1 MLLTRSNYGADM
13 ARRFVYSRWD
23 GSQRGFDVDADVLME
38 QITDEVIHHGDVEA
52 ALRRIMERGLQTPDG
67 RQMPG
72 LSELRDRIRDRREEI
87 AESGELDG
95 SLAEAA
101 RELADILDEERHAI
115 ENARD
120 DALRSGD
127 ERRAENANAAADERQ
142 MRLDLLPDDLAGRMQ
157 SLQSYNFE
165 SAEASRRFDELS
177 ERLRSEMMQQVVDRV
192 SEGMESVTPEDVQRT
207 KEMLAALNEMIAK
220 RDQGEDPGFE
230 KFMDEYG
237 DMFPDDPETLDELL
251 ESIARRMAAMQA
263 MLNSMSP
270 EQREQLARLSQQFM
284 DDMDLQWQMEQL
296 SSSLQAQFGQLNS
309 ESSYEMSGESPLSMS
324 QALDAMAEMGRLD
337 ELEGML
343 DAATS
348 PADLAEIDPEKIRE
362 TLGEDAASALEQLA
376 RLTNELIE
384 AGLVDRVEGRL
395 ELTPRGLKTL
405 GSNALR
411 DLFSSLRQDRSGQHQ
426 MATIGQG
433 HESAYDTKPYEFGD
447 AFRLDLHQTIR
458 NAIARQGSGT
468 PVRLSPDDF
477 EVERTEHLTRAATVL
492 MVDLSM
498 SMPMRGNFLPAK
510 KMAMA
515 LHSLITSRF
524 PHDFIGLVGFS
535 ETAREITAAQLPEVS
550 WDYVYGTNM
559 HHGFTLARKMLA
571 REHGTKQI
579 IMVTDGEPTAH
590 ITSRGDVYFDYPPAP
605 ETLEVTLREVLRCT
619 RDGIRIN
626 TFVLDATASLD
637 RFISQLTQMNGG
649 RAFHTTNDE
658 LGGYVLE
665 DFIERR
671 QRITHRRAG

>member
-1 MLLTRSNYGADM
+1 M

-309 ESSYEMSGESPLSMS
+309 ESSYDMSGESPLSMS

-362 TLGEDAASALEQLA
+362 TLGEDAASALEQLS

-447 AFRLDLHQTIR
+447 PFRLDLHQTIR

-535 ETAREITAAQLPEVS
+535 ETAREISAAQLPEVS

>member
-1 MLLTRSNYGADM
+1 MLLTGSNYGADM

-52 ALRRIMERGLQTPDG
+52 ALRRVMERGLQTPDG

-157 SLQSYNFE
+157 SLESYNFE

-362 TLGEDAASALEQLA
+362 TLGEDAASALEQLS

-447 AFRLDLHQTIR
+447 PFRLDLHQTIR

>member
-1 MLLTRSNYGADM
+1 M

-362 TLGEDAASALEQLA
+362 TLGEDAASALEQLS

-447 AFRLDLHQTIR
+447 PFRLDLHQTIR
-458 NAIARQGSGT
+458 NAVARQGSGT

-535 ETAREITAAQLPEVS
+535 ETAREITADQLPEVS

>member
-1 MLLTRSNYGADM
+1 M

-67 RQMPG
+67 RQMAG

-127 ERRAENANAAADERQ
+127 DRRAENANAAADERQ

-309 ESSYEMSGESPLSMS
+309 ESSYQMSGESPLSMS

-362 TLGEDAASALEQLA
+362 TLGEDAASALEQLS

-426 MATIGQG
+426 MATVGQG

-447 AFRLDLHQTIR
+447 PFRLDLHQTIR

>member
-23 GSQRGFDVDADVLME
+23 GSQRGFDVDADLLME

-52 ALRRIMERGLQTPDG
+52 ALRRTMERGLQTPDG

-362 TLGEDAASALEQLA
+362 TLGEDAASALEQLS

-447 AFRLDLHQTIR
+447 PFRLDLHQTIR

>member
-95 SLAEAA
+95 SLAEAS
-101 RELADILDEERHAI
+101 RELDDILDEERHAI

-362 TLGEDAASALEQLA
+362 TLGEDAASALEQLS

-447 AFRLDLHQTIR
+447 PFRLDLHQTIR

>member
-1 MLLTRSNYGADM
+1 M

-207 KEMLAALNEMIAK
+207 KERWAALNELIAK

-237 DMFPDDPETLDELL
+237 DMFPEDPETLDELL

-309 ESSYEMSGESPLSMS
+309 ESSYDMSGESPLSMS

-362 TLGEDAASALEQLA
+362 TLGEDAASALEQLS

-447 AFRLDLHQTIR
+447 PFRLDLHQTIR

-535 ETAREITAAQLPEVS
+535 ETAREISAAQLPEVS

>member
-1 MLLTRSNYGADM
+1 M

-207 KEMLAALNEMIAK
+207 KEMLAALNEMITK

-362 TLGEDAASALEQLA
+362 TLGEDAASALEQLS
-376 RLTNELIE
+376 RLTNELME

-447 AFRLDLHQTIR
+447 PFRLDLHQTIR

>member
-1 MLLTRSNYGADM
+1 M

-23 GSQRGFDVDADVLME
+23 GSQRGFDVDADFLME
-38 QITDEVIHHGDVEA
+38 QITDEVIHHGDVDA
-52 ALRRIMERGLQTPDG
+52 ALRRIMERGLRTPDG

-72 LSELRDRIRDRREEI
+72 LAELRDRIRDRREEI
-87 AESGELDG
+87 SESGELDG

-101 RELADILDEERHAI
+101 RELADIIDEERHAI

-120 DALRSGD
+120 NATRSGD

-165 SAEASRRFDELS
+165 SAEAARRFDELS
-177 ERLRSEMMQQVVDRV
+177 ERLRSEMMQQIVDRV
-192 SEGMESVTPEDVQRT
+192 AEGMESVTPEDVQRT
-207 KEMLAALNEMIAK
+207 KEMLSALNEMIAR
-220 RDQGEDPGFE
+220 RDQGEDPKFE
-230 KFMDEYG
+230 EFMDEYG
-237 DMFPDDPETLDELL
+237 DMFPDNPETLDDLL

-263 MLNSMSP
+263 MMNSMSP

-284 DDMDLQWQMEQL
+284 DDMDLQWQMDQL
-296 SSSLQAQFGQLNS
+296 SSSLQAQFGSLNS
-309 ESSYEMSGESPLSMS
+309 ESSYEMSGDSPMSMS

-348 PADLAEIDPEKIRE
+348 PADLAEIDPDKIRE
-362 TLGEDAASALEQLA
+362 TLGDDAASALEQLS

-405 GSNALR
+405 GTNALR
-411 DLFSSLRQDRSGQHQ
+411 DLFSSLRQDRTGQHQ
-426 MATIGQG
+426 MSAIGQG

-447 AFRLDLHQTIR
+447 PFRLDLHRTIR

-515 LHSLITSRF
+515 LHTLITSRF

-590 ITSRGDVYFDYPPAP
+590 ITSRGDVFFDYPPAP
-605 ETLEVTLREVLRCT
+605 ETLEVTLKEVLRCT

-637 RFISQLTQMNGG
+637 RFISQLTKMNGG

-671 QRITHRRAG
+671 QRVTRRRAG

>member
-220 RDQGEDPGFE
+220 RDQGQDPGFE

-362 TLGEDAASALEQLA
+362 TLGEDAASALEQLS

-447 AFRLDLHQTIR
+447 PFRLDLHQTIR

-559 HHGFTLARKMLA
+559 HHGFTLARKMLV

>member
-1 MLLTRSNYGADM
+1 M

-72 LSELRDRIRDRREEI
+72 LSELRDRIRDRRQEI

-237 DMFPDDPETLDELL
+237 DMFPEDPETLDELL

-362 TLGEDAASALEQLA
+362 TLGEDAASALEQLS

-447 AFRLDLHQTIR
+447 PFRLDLHQTIR

>member
-1 MLLTRSNYGADM
+1 
-13 ARRFVYSRWD
+13 
-23 GSQRGFDVDADVLME
+23 ME

-362 TLGEDAASALEQLA
+362 TLGEDAASALEQLS

-447 AFRLDLHQTIR
+447 PFRLDLHQTIR

>member
-1 MLLTRSNYGADM
+1 M
-13 ARRFVYSRWD
+13 
-23 GSQRGFDVDADVLME
+23 
-38 QITDEVIHHGDVEA
+38 
-52 ALRRIMERGLQTPDG
+52 
-67 RQMPG
+67 
-72 LSELRDRIRDRREEI
+72 
-87 AESGELDG
+87 
-95 SLAEAA
+95 AEAA

-348 PADLAEIDPEKIRE
+348 PADLVEIDPEKIRE
-362 TLGEDAASALEQLA
+362 TLGEDAASALEQLS

-447 AFRLDLHQTIR
+447 PFRLDLHQTIR

>member
-1 MLLTRSNYGADM
+1 MLLTGSNYGADM

-52 ALRRIMERGLQTPDG
+52 ALRRVMERGLQTPDG

-362 TLGEDAASALEQLA
+362 TLGEDAASALEQLS

-447 AFRLDLHQTIR
+447 PFRLDLHQTIR

>member
-1 MLLTRSNYGADM
+1 M

-52 ALRRIMERGLQTPDG
+52 ALRRIMERGLRTPDG

-72 LSELRDRIRDRREEI
+72 LGELRDRIRDRREEI
-87 AESGELDG
+87 SESGELDG

-115 ENARD
+115 EQARD
-120 DALRSGD
+120 NAVRSGD
-127 ERRAENANAAADERQ
+127 ERRADNANAAADERQ

-165 SAEASRRFDELS
+165 SSEASRRFEELS
-177 ERLRSEMMQQVVDRV
+177 DRLRSEMMQQIVDRV
-192 SEGMESVTPEDVQRT
+192 SEGMESVTPDDVQRA
-207 KEMLAALNEMIAK
+207 KEMLSALNEMIAK
-220 RDQGEDPGFE
+220 RDRGEDPGFDE
-230 KFMDEYG
+230 FMDEYG
-237 DMFPDDPETLDELL
+237 DMFPDNPETLDELL

-263 MLNSMSP
+263 MMNSMSP

-296 SSSLQAQFGQLNS
+296 SSSLQAQFGSFNA
-309 ESSYEMSGESPLSMS
+309 ESSYEMTGDNPMSMS

-348 PADLAEIDPEKIRE
+348 PADLAEIDPDKIRE
-362 TLGEDAASALEQLA
+362 TLGDDAASALEQLS

-426 MATIGQG
+426 MSAIGQG

-447 AFRLDLHQTIR
+447 PFRLDLHQTIR

-510 KMAMA
+510 KMALA

-590 ITSRGDVYFDYPPAP
+590 ITSRGDVFFDYPPAP
-605 ETLEVTLREVLRCT
+605 ETLEVTLKEVLRCT

-637 RFISQLTQMNGG
+637 RFISQLTKMNGG

-671 QRITHRRAG
+671 ERVTRRRAG

>member
-1 MLLTRSNYGADM
+1 M

-23 GSQRGFDVDADVLME
+23 GSQRGFDVDADLLME
-38 QITDEVIHHGDVEA
+38 QITDEVIHHGDVDA
-52 ALRRIMERGLQTPDG
+52 ALRRIMERGLRTPDG

-72 LSELRDRIRDRREEI
+72 LAELRDRIRDRREEI
-87 AESGELDG
+87 SESGELDG

-101 RELADILDEERHAI
+101 RELADIIDEERHAI

-120 DALRSGD
+120 NATRSGD
-127 ERRAENANAAADERQ
+127 ERRAENANVAADERQ

-165 SAEASRRFDELS
+165 SAEAARRFEELS
-177 ERLRSEMMQQVVDRV
+177 ERLRSEMMQQIVDRV

-207 KEMLAALNEMIAK
+207 KEMLSALNEMIAQ
-220 RDQGEDPGFE
+220 RDQGEDPKFDE
-230 KFMDEYG
+230 FMDEYG
-237 DMFPDDPETLDELL
+237 DMFPDNPETLDELL

-263 MLNSMSP
+263 MMNSMSP

-284 DDMDLQWQMEQL
+284 DDMDLQWQMDQL
-296 SSSLQAQFGQLNS
+296 SSSLQAQFGSFNS
-309 ESSYEMSGESPLSMS
+309 DSSYEMAGESPMSMS

-348 PADLAEIDPEKIRE
+348 PADLAEIDPDKIRE
-362 TLGEDAASALEQLA
+362 TLGEDAASALEQLS

-405 GSNALR
+405 GTNALR

-426 MATIGQG
+426 MSAIGQG

-447 AFRLDLHQTIR
+447 PFRLDLHQTIR

-515 LHSLITSRF
+515 LHTLITSRF

-559 HHGFTLARKMLA
+559 HHGFTLARKMLS

-590 ITSRGDVYFDYPPAP
+590 ITSRGDVFFDYPPAP
-605 ETLEVTLREVLRCT
+605 ETLEVTLKEVLRCT

-637 RFISQLTQMNGG
+637 RFISQLTKMNGG

-671 QRITHRRAG
+671 QRVTRRRAG

>member
-1 MLLTRSNYGADM
+1 M

-52 ALRRIMERGLQTPDG
+52 ALRRIMERGLRTPDG

-72 LSELRDRIRDRREEI
+72 LGELRDRIRDRREEI
-87 AESGELDG
+87 SESGELDG

-115 ENARD
+115 EQARD
-120 DALRSGD
+120 NAVRSGD
-127 ERRAENANAAADERQ
+127 ERRADNANAAADERQ

-165 SAEASRRFDELS
+165 SSEASRRFEELS
-177 ERLRSEMMQQVVDRV
+177 DRLRSEMMEQIVDRV
-192 SEGMESVTPEDVQRT
+192 SEGMESVTPDDVQRA
-207 KEMLAALNEMIAK
+207 KEMLSELNEMIAK
-220 RDQGEDPGFE
+220 RDRGEDPGFDE
-230 KFMDEYG
+230 FMDEYG
-237 DMFPDDPETLDELL
+237 DMFPDNPETLDELL
-251 ESIARRMAAMQA
+251 ESIARRMSAMQA
-263 MLNSMSP
+263 MMNSMSP

-296 SSSLQAQFGQLNS
+296 SSSLQAQFGSFNA
-309 ESSYEMSGESPLSMS
+309 ESSYEMTGDNPMSMS

-348 PADLAEIDPEKIRE
+348 PADLAEIDPDKIRE
-362 TLGEDAASALEQLA
+362 TLGDDAASALEQLS

-426 MATIGQG
+426 MSAIGQG

-447 AFRLDLHQTIR
+447 PFRLDLHQTIR

-510 KMAMA
+510 KMALA

-590 ITSRGDVYFDYPPAP
+590 ITSRGDVFFDYPPAP
-605 ETLEVTLREVLRCT
+605 ETLEVTLKEVLRCT

-637 RFISQLTQMNGG
+637 RFISQLTKMNGG

-671 QRITHRRAG
+671 ERVTRRRAG

>member
-1 MLLTRSNYGADM
+1 M

-23 GSQRGFDVDADVLME
+23 GSQRGFDVDADFLME
-38 QITDEVIHHGDVEA
+38 QITDEVIHHGDVDA
-52 ALRRIMERGLQTPDG
+52 ALRRIMERGLRTPDG

-72 LSELRDRIRDRREEI
+72 LAELRDRIRDRREEI
-87 AESGELDG
+87 SESGELDG

-101 RELADILDEERHAI
+101 RELADIIDEERHAI

-120 DALRSGD
+120 NATRSGD

-142 MRLDLLPDDLAGRMQ
+142 MQLDLLPDDLAGRMQ

-165 SAEASRRFDELS
+165 SAEAARRFDELS
-177 ERLRSEMMQQVVDRV
+177 ERLRSEMMQQIVDRV
-192 SEGMESVTPEDVQRT
+192 AEGMESVTPEDVQRT
-207 KEMLAALNEMIAK
+207 KEMLSALNEMIAR
-220 RDQGEDPGFE
+220 RDQGEDPKFE
-230 KFMDEYG
+230 EFMDEYG
-237 DMFPDDPETLDELL
+237 DMFPDNPETLDDLL

-263 MLNSMSP
+263 MMNSMSP

-284 DDMDLQWQMEQL
+284 DDMDLQWQMDQL
-296 SSSLQAQFGQLNS
+296 SSSLQAQFGSLNS
-309 ESSYEMSGESPLSMS
+309 ESSYEMSGDSPMSMS

-348 PADLAEIDPEKIRE
+348 PADLAEIDPDKIRE
-362 TLGEDAASALEQLA
+362 TLGDDAASALEQLS

-405 GSNALR
+405 GTNALR
-411 DLFSSLRQDRSGQHQ
+411 DLFSSLRQDRTGQHQ
-426 MATIGQG
+426 MSAIGQG

-447 AFRLDLHQTIR
+447 PFRLDLHQTIR

-515 LHSLITSRF
+515 LHTLITSRF

-590 ITSRGDVYFDYPPAP
+590 ITSRGDVFFDYPPAP
-605 ETLEVTLREVLRCT
+605 ETLEVTLKEVLRCT

-637 RFISQLTQMNGG
+637 RFISQLTKMNGG

-671 QRITHRRAG
+671 QRVTRRRAG

>member
-142 MRLDLLPDDLAGRMQ
+142 MRLDLLPDDLAGRIQ

-447 AFRLDLHQTIR
+447 PFRLDLHQTIR

>member
-127 ERRAENANAAADERQ
+127 ERRAENASAAADERQ

-362 TLGEDAASALEQLA
+362 TLGEDAASALEQLS

-447 AFRLDLHQTIR
+447 PFRLDLHQTIR

>member
-1 MLLTRSNYGADM
+1 M

-72 LSELRDRIRDRREEI
+72 LSELRDRIRDRRQEI

-237 DMFPDDPETLDELL
+237 DMFPEDPETLDELL

-362 TLGEDAASALEQLA
+362 TLGEDAASALEQLS

-447 AFRLDLHQTIR
+447 PFRLDLHQTIR

-665 DFIERR
+665 DFIQRR

>member
-237 DMFPDDPETLDELL
+237 DMFPEDPETLDELL

-309 ESSYEMSGESPLSMS
+309 ESSYDMSGESPLSMS

-362 TLGEDAASALEQLA
+362 TLGEDAASALEQLS

-447 AFRLDLHQTIR
+447 PFRLDLHQTIR

>member
-1 MLLTRSNYGADM
+1 MCLFRPNYGADM

-23 GSQRGFDVDADVLME
+23 GSQRGFDVDADLLME
-38 QITDEVIHHGDVEA
+38 QITDEVIHHGDVDA
-52 ALRRIMERGLQTPDG
+52 ALRRIMERGLRTPDG

-72 LSELRDRIRDRREEI
+72 LAELRDRIRDRREEI
-87 AESGELDG
+87 SESGELDG

-101 RELADILDEERHAI
+101 RELADIIDEERHAI

-120 DALRSGD
+120 NATRSGD

-165 SAEASRRFDELS
+165 SAEAARRFEELS
-177 ERLRSEMMQQVVDRV
+177 ERLRSEMMQQIVDRV

-207 KEMLAALNEMIAK
+207 KEMLSALNEMIAK
-220 RDQGEDPGFE
+220 RDQGEDPKFDE
-230 KFMDEYG
+230 FMDEYG
-237 DMFPDDPETLDELL
+237 DMFPDNPETLDELL

-263 MLNSMSP
+263 MMNSMSP

-284 DDMDLQWQMEQL
+284 DDMDLQWQMDQL
-296 SSSLQAQFGQLNS
+296 SSSLQAQFGSFNS
-309 ESSYEMSGESPLSMS
+309 ESSYEMAGDSPMSMS

-348 PADLAEIDPEKIRE
+348 PADLAEIDPDKIRE
-362 TLGEDAASALEQLA
+362 TLGDDAASALEQLS

-405 GSNALR
+405 GTNALR

-426 MATIGQG
+426 MSAIGQG

-447 AFRLDLHQTIR
+447 PFRLDLHQTIR

-515 LHSLITSRF
+515 LHTLITSRY

-559 HHGFTLARKMLA
+559 HHGFTLARKMLS

-590 ITSRGDVYFDYPPAP
+590 ITSRGDVFFDYPPAP
-605 ETLEVTLREVLRCT
+605 ETLEVTLKEVLRCT

-637 RFISQLTQMNGG
+637 RFISQLTKMNGG

-671 QRITHRRAG
+671 QRVTRRRAG

>member
-1 MLLTRSNYGADM
+1 M

-362 TLGEDAASALEQLA
+362 TLGEDAASALEQLS

-447 AFRLDLHQTIR
+447 PFRLDLHQTIR

>member
-1 MLLTRSNYGADM
+1 M

-72 LSELRDRIRDRREEI
+72 LSELRDRIRNRREEI

-237 DMFPDDPETLDELL
+237 DMFPEDPETLDELL

-309 ESSYEMSGESPLSMS
+309 ESSYDMSGESPLSMS

-362 TLGEDAASALEQLA
+362 TLGEDAASALEQLS

-447 AFRLDLHQTIR
+447 PFRLDLHQTIR

-535 ETAREITAAQLPEVS
+535 ETAREISAAQLPEVS

-559 HHGFTLARKMLA
+559 HHGFTLARKMLS

>member
-230 KFMDEYG
+230 KFMDEFG

-362 TLGEDAASALEQLA
+362 TLGEDAASALEQLS

-447 AFRLDLHQTIR
+447 PFRLDLHQTIR

>member
-1 MLLTRSNYGADM
+1 MYLRRSNYGADM

-23 GSQRGFDVDADVLME
+23 GSQRGFDVDADFLME
-38 QITDEVIHHGDVEA
+38 QITDEVIHHGDVDA
-52 ALRRIMERGLQTPDG
+52 ALRRIMERGLRTPDG

-72 LSELRDRIRDRREEI
+72 LAELRDRIRDRREEI
-87 AESGELDG
+87 SESGELDG

-101 RELADILDEERHAI
+101 RELADIIDEERHAI

-120 DALRSGD
+120 DATRSGD

-165 SAEASRRFDELS
+165 SAEAARRFDELS
-177 ERLRSEMMQQVVDRV
+177 ERLRSEMMQQIVDRV
-192 SEGMESVTPEDVQRT
+192 AEGMESVTPEDVQRT
-207 KEMLAALNEMIAK
+207 KEMLSALNEMIAR
-220 RDQGEDPGFE
+220 RDQGEDPKFE
-230 KFMDEYG
+230 EFMDEYG
-237 DMFPDDPETLDELL
+237 DMFPDNPETLDDLL

-263 MLNSMSP
+263 MMNSMSP

-284 DDMDLQWQMEQL
+284 DDMDLQWQMDQL
-296 SSSLQAQFGQLNS
+296 SSSLQAQFGSLNS
-309 ESSYEMSGESPLSMS
+309 ESSYEMSGDSPMSMS

-348 PADLAEIDPEKIRE
+348 PADLAEIDPDKIRE
-362 TLGEDAASALEQLA
+362 TLGDDAASALEQLS

-405 GSNALR
+405 GTNALR
-411 DLFSSLRQDRSGQHQ
+411 DLFSSLRQDRTGQHQ
-426 MATIGQG
+426 MSAIGQG

-447 AFRLDLHQTIR
+447 PFRLDLHRTIR

-515 LHSLITSRF
+515 LHTLITSRF

-590 ITSRGDVYFDYPPAP
+590 ITSRGDVFFDYPPAP
-605 ETLEVTLREVLRCT
+605 ETLEVTLKEVLRCT

-637 RFISQLTQMNGG
+637 RFISQLTKMNGG

-671 QRITHRRAG
+671 QRVTRRRAG

>member
-1 MLLTRSNYGADM
+1 M

-362 TLGEDAASALEQLA
+362 TLGEDAASALEQLS

-426 MATIGQG
+426 MATVGQG

-447 AFRLDLHQTIR
+447 PFRLDLHQTIR

-559 HHGFTLARKMLA
+559 HHGFTLARKMLV

>member
-1 MLLTRSNYGADM
+1 NYGADM

-237 DMFPDDPETLDELL
+237 DMFPEDPETLDELL

-296 SSSLQAQFGQLNS
+296 SSSLQAQFGQLNF
-309 ESSYEMSGESPLSMS
+309 ESSYDMSGESPLSMS

-362 TLGEDAASALEQLA
+362 TLGEDAASALEQLS

-447 AFRLDLHQTIR
+447 PFRLDLHQTIR

-535 ETAREITAAQLPEVS
+535 ETAREISAAQLPEVS

-559 HHGFTLARKMLA
+559 HHGFTLARKMLS

>member
-1 MLLTRSNYGADM
+1 M

-362 TLGEDAASALEQLA
+362 TLGEDAASALEQLS

-447 AFRLDLHQTIR
+447 PFRLDLHQTIR
-458 NAIARQGSGT
+458 NAVARQGSGT

>member
-23 GSQRGFDVDADVLME
+23 GSQRGFDVDADLLME

-52 ALRRIMERGLQTPDG
+52 ALRRMMERGLQTPDG

-362 TLGEDAASALEQLA
+362 TLGEDAASALEQLS

-447 AFRLDLHQTIR
+447 PFRLDLHQTIR

>member
-284 DDMDLQWQMEQL
+284 DDMDLRWQMEQL

-362 TLGEDAASALEQLA
+362 TLGEDAASALEQLS

-447 AFRLDLHQTIR
+447 PFRLDLHQTIR

>member
-72 LSELRDRIRDRREEI
+72 LSELRDRIRDRRQEI

-237 DMFPDDPETLDELL
+237 DMFPEDPETLDELL

-362 TLGEDAASALEQLA
+362 TLGEDAASALEQLS

-447 AFRLDLHQTIR
+447 PFRLDLHQTIR

-605 ETLEVTLREVLRCT
+605 ETLEVTLREALRCT

-665 DFIERR
+665 DFIQRR

>member
-1 MLLTRSNYGADM
+1 M

-72 LSELRDRIRDRREEI
+72 LSELRDRIRNRREEI

-237 DMFPDDPETLDELL
+237 DMFPDNPETLDELL

-270 EQREQLARLSQQFM
+270 EQREQLAQLSQQFM

-362 TLGEDAASALEQLA
+362 TLGEDAASALEQLS

-447 AFRLDLHQTIR
+447 PFRLDLHQTIR

>member
-1 MLLTRSNYGADM
+1 M

-23 GSQRGFDVDADVLME
+23 GSQRGFDVDADLLME
-38 QITDEVIHHGDVEA
+38 QITDEVIHHGDVDA
-52 ALRRIMERGLQTPDG
+52 ALRRIMERGLRTPDG

-72 LSELRDRIRDRREEI
+72 LAELRDRIRDRREEI
-87 AESGELDG
+87 SESGELDG

-101 RELADILDEERHAI
+101 RELADIIDEERHAI

-120 DALRSGD
+120 NATRSGD

-165 SAEASRRFDELS
+165 SAEAARRFDELS
-177 ERLRSEMMQQVVDRV
+177 ERLRSEMMQQIVDRV

-207 KEMLAALNEMIAK
+207 KEMLSALNEMIAN
-220 RDQGEDPGFE
+220 RDQGEDPKFDE
-230 KFMDEYG
+230 FMDEYG
-237 DMFPDDPETLDELL
+237 DMFPDNPETLDELL

-263 MLNSMSP
+263 MMNSMSP

-284 DDMDLQWQMEQL
+284 DDMDLQWQMDQL
-296 SSSLQAQFGQLNS
+296 SSSLQAQFGSFNS
-309 ESSYEMSGESPLSMS
+309 ESSYEMAGDSPMSMS

-348 PADLAEIDPEKIRE
+348 PADLAEIDPDKIRE
-362 TLGEDAASALEQLA
+362 TLGDDAASALEQLS

-405 GSNALR
+405 GTNALR

-426 MATIGQG
+426 MSAIGQG

-447 AFRLDLHQTIR
+447 PFRLDLHQTIR

-515 LHSLITSRF
+515 LHTLITSRY

-559 HHGFTLARKMLA
+559 HHGFTLARKMLSK
-571 REHGTKQI
+571 EHGTKQI

-590 ITSRGDVYFDYPPAP
+590 ITSRGDVFFDYPPAP
-605 ETLEVTLREVLRCT
+605 ETLEVTLKEVLRCT

-637 RFISQLTQMNGG
+637 RFISQLTKMNGG

-671 QRITHRRAG
+671 QRVTRRRAG

>member
-72 LSELRDRIRDRREEI
+72 LSELRDRIRNRREEI

-237 DMFPDDPETLDELL
+237 DMFPEDPETLDELL

-270 EQREQLARLSQQFM
+270 EQREQLAQLSQQFM

-362 TLGEDAASALEQLA
+362 TLGEDAASALEQLS

-447 AFRLDLHQTIR
+447 PFRLDLHQTIR

>member
-1 MLLTRSNYGADM
+1 MQYM

-52 ALRRIMERGLQTPDG
+52 ALRRIMERGLRTPDG

-87 AESGELDG
+87 ADSGELDG

-101 RELADILDEERHAI
+101 RELADILDEERHAV

-120 DALRSGD
+120 NALRSGD

-192 SEGMESVTPEDVQRT
+192 SEGMESVSPEDVQRT

-263 MLNSMSP
+263 MMNSMSP

-348 PADLAEIDPEKIRE
+348 PADLAEIDPDKIRE
-362 TLGEDAASALEQLA
+362 TLGEDAASALEQLS

-447 AFRLDLHQTIR
+447 PFRLDLHQTIR

-590 ITSRGDVYFDYPPAP
+590 VTSRGDVYFDYPPAP

-671 QRITHRRAG
+671 QRITRRRAG